1 MPRSNAPSS
10 RKPDLRD
17 LGTDRWG
24 RAFAGR
30 VVLTLGLALL
40 SACGGAEPDPEPRF
54 SEPEYEGLTREEI
67 ERQAEAMTPEEAE
80 RLGIID
86 TTIRIEVPVGPD
98 TLLQLPL
105 DSLLRR

>member
-10 RKPDLRD
+10 RKHERRGLAAARSI
-17 LGTDRWG
+17 
-24 RAFAGR
+24 RALAAR
-30 VVLTLGLALL
+30 VVPALGLAFLA
-40 SACGGAEPDPEPRF
+40 ACGGAEPEPEPRF
-54 SEPEYEGLTREEI
+54 SEPEYEGLSREEI

-98 TLLQLPL
+98 TLLLLPI
-105 DSLLRR
+105 DTPPGR